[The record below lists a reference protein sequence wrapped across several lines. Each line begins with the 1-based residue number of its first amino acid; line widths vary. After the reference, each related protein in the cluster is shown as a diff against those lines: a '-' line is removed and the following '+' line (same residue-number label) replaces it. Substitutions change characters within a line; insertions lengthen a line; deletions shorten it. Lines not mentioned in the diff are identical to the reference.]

1 MRRSRSVQP
10 RFNRIAKE
18 SGALPPGEISA
29 NFGQP
34 PEVASPLTRNTSLR
48 KFTGSAG
55 GFTLIEVLV
64 ALTVLSLSL
73 AIIYAVFS
81 ASIRGNRVAEEYEQ
95 ATLIAESKLNS
106 MGIEEPIQEGSTSG
120 NWNDRFRWNAVVAP
134 YHEQG
139 RDETKDVL
147 RRPLTVT
154 VTVSWGDPGDVK
166 SVALTTLRL
175 VPKS

>member
-1 MRRSRSVQP
+1 MRRSKSTAEIQP
-10 RFNRIAKE
+10 IAKA
-18 SGALPPGEISA
+18 SRALPQFENSA
-29 NFGQP
+29 NLKRP
-34 PEVASPLTRNTSLR
+34 PEVPSPLSSNTNLS
-48 KFTGSAG
+48 KFARGAG

-81 ASIRGNRVAEEYEQ
+81 ASIRGNRLAEEYEQ
-95 ATLIAESKLNS
+95 ATLIAESKLNA
-106 MGIEEPIQEGSTSG
+106 MGIAEPIQEGSTSG
-120 NWNDRFRWNAVVAP
+120 SWNDQFRWNAVVAP

-154 VTVSWGDPGDVK
+154 VTVSWGDPGEEK